1 MKFVR
6 QRRYASVTLEAFYVG
21 MPYEPY
27 SVFLFLFIIWDGVSH
42 TLASVVTKILLVVSK
57 KSFYCPCNEI
67 TSQIYEFQF
76 R

>member
-42 TLASVVTKILLVVSK
+42 TLASAVTKILLVMSK
-57 KSFYCPCNEI
+57 GFYCPCNEI
-67 TSQIYEFQF
+67 NSQT
-76 R
+76 